1 MGEQLF
7 CKTLWNRCFCAL
19 AIASFQVLA
28 REIQLGISVRDIRL
42 LVKIESLIPVNET
55 CRSREGSEM

>member
-42 LVKIESLIPVNET
+42 LVKIDFAYIKLCFILKL
-55 CRSREGSEM
+55 